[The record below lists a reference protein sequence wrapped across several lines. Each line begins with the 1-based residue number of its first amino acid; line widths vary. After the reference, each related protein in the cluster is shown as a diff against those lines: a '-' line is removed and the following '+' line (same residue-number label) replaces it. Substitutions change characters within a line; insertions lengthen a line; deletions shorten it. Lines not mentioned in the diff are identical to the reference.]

1 MYNRLHDGPT
11 HLSTGPRTY
20 QPPAHKSRAS
30 LAALQWAADRA
41 GMSYG
46 QFSQRLK
53 REDET
58 RIQEEFEQYR
68 RERQTELAQRR
79 GKSAEAEDVTN
90 DEFIITD
97 EDA

>member
-1 MYNRLHDGPT
+1 M
-11 HLSTGPRTY
+11 STYIPKYAPQNAVAPKPKPRV
-20 QPPAHKSRAS
+20 S

-41 GMSYG
+41 GESYG
-46 QFSQRLK
+46 RFTQRLK
-53 REDET
+53 PADET

-79 GKSAEAEDVTN
+79 GRPLEAADVTN

-97 EDA
+97 EDV

>member
-1 MYNRLHDGPT
+1 MQHKPHEVPLPR
-11 HLSTGPRTY
+11 GPRNY
-20 QPPAHKSRAS
+20 QPPVPKPRVS

-41 GMSYG
+41 EMSYG

-58 RIQEEFEQYR
+58 RIQEEFEAYK
-68 RERQTELAQRR
+68 REREAAAVARRAQPVDNELP
-79 GKSAEAEDVTN
+79 DN

-97 EDA
+97 EDV

>member
-1 MYNRLHDGPT
+1 M
-11 HLSTGPRTY
+11 STYIPKYAPQNAVAPKPKPRV
-20 QPPAHKSRAS
+20 S

-79 GKSAEAEDVTN
+79 GRPLEAANVTS

-97 EDA
+97 EDV

>member
-1 MYNRLHDGPT
+1 M
-11 HLSTGPRTY
+11 STYISRFNKDHAVV
-20 QPPAHKSRAS
+20 PAERKPRAS

-41 GMSYG
+41 GQFYG
-46 QFSQRLK
+46 RFTQRLK
-53 REDET
+53 PVDET

-79 GKSAEAEDVTN
+79 GKSTTTDDVGN

-97 EDA
+97 EDV

>member
-1 MYNRLHDGPT
+1 M
-11 HLSTGPRTY
+11 STYIFRFNKDHVVV
-20 QPPAHKSRAS
+20 PARKPRAS

-41 GMSYG
+41 GESYG
-46 QFSQRLK
+46 RFTQRLK

-79 GKSAEAEDVTN
+79 GRPLEAADVTN
-90 DEFIITD
+90 DEYIITD
-97 EDA
+97 EDV

>member
-1 MYNRLHDGPT
+1 M
-11 HLSTGPRTY
+11 STYIPKYAPQNAVAPKPKPRV
-20 QPPAHKSRAS
+20 S

-41 GMSYG
+41 EMSYG

-53 REDET
+53 PADET

-79 GKSAEAEDVTN
+79 GRPLEAADVTN

-97 EDA
+97 EDV